1 MYSLNF
7 ILFITGAHSTNSV
20 RMTGGRRQASD
31 AVHSHV
37 IGALELNFHQGGWCR
52 IFNFNLM
59 NNVKFNVNFARARR
73 LRRRTR
79 APGGLAPPYP
89 PRGRGSA
96 KWPNRCRE
104 RHRRSTMQIGWAGGQ
119 KFFSKPYFFRANLQT
134 ARPNETAK

>member
-37 IGALELNFHQGGWCR
+37 IGALELNYNQGGWCR
-52 IFNFNLM
+52 VFNFNLM

-79 APGGLAPPYP
+79 APGGLAPPRTP
-89 PRGRGSA
+89 PRGRGGA
-96 KWPNRCRE
+96 KWPSRCRE
-104 RHRRSTMQIGWAGGQ
+104 R
-119 KFFSKPYFFRANLQT
+119 QT
-134 ARPNETAK
+134 KL